1 MKTTNLLLLACLA
14 LPLVAAC
21 DKEEASTETVA
32 APVPVPTTNDDNE
45 WATYL
50 QDVVRRNLGDIRRSP
65 YLYYLPASGSAG
77 FEGAYARL
85 GEQMTTD
92 LMRGIVEGNMI
103 AYGSPESAKMADLV
117 VQAFTDAKVAPGAM
131 KGVRVLFIGQPA
143 DGERVRAAVEPAGV
157 NYVFVDSSK

>member
-1 MKTTNLLLLACLA
+1 MKTTNLLLLACLT
-14 LPLVAAC
+14 LPFVAAC

-45 WATYL
+45 WAAYL

-117 VQAFTDAKVAPGAM
+117 VQAFTEAKVAPGAM
-131 KGVRVLFIGQPA
+131 KGVRVLFIGGPA
-143 DGERVRAAVEPAGV
+143 DAERVKAAIAPTGASFEFIEA
-157 NYVFVDSSK
+157 K